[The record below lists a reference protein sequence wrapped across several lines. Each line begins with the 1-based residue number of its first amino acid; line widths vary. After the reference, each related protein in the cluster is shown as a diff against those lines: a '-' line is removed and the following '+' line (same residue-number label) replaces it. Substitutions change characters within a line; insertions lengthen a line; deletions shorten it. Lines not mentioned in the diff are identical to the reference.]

1 LRRALAVFAALAAS
15 QACAGDARWYVQV
28 DNDVVAGTDRWY
40 TSGVRIARVS
50 APGPV
55 ETEWGILQEIFTPE
69 AKYWAPGI
77 DDRAPT
83 ARLLAYGGRHWLE
96 PSAFSTVEIA
106 LGVRGPSALGE
117 EVTRAIH
124 KVISAPKVDWSRQE
138 SDRFD
143 GHVAAVRTLRFGPFN
158 AHLGGVVGTEQV
170 FAHGGIEWRFGDEA
184 ASGASSPAMRFAA
197 TPPPSARE
205 GGWGGFIG
213 ANIRGVGRNEMI
225 RVNYDPAGPEVEPK
239 RAVARA
245 MIGLAGVQ
253 RWGSV
258 TFAVVGESREF
269 DAQRKAH
276 TFGSLTVS
284 VDF

>member
-1 LRRALAVFAALAAS
+1 MVAALAATG
-15 QACAGDARWYVQV
+15 AWAEGARWYVQV
-28 DNDVVAGTDRWY
+28 DNDVVANTDRWY
-40 TSGVRIARVS
+40 TSGVRIARV
-50 APGPV
+50 APPGPV

-69 AKYWAPGI
+69 AKYWLPGV

-83 ARLLAYGGRHWLE
+83 ARLLAYGARHWLE
-96 PSAFSTVEIA
+96 ASALSTVEVA

-117 EVTRAIH
+117 EVTRAVH
-124 KVISAPKVDWSRQE
+124 KIISAPKVDWSRQE
-138 SDRFD
+138 PDRFD
-143 GHVAAVRTLRFGPFN
+143 GHVAAVRTLRLGAFN
-158 AHLGGVVGTEQV
+158 AHFGAMLGTGQA
-170 FAHGGIEWRFGDEA
+170 FAHGGVEWRFGDEA
-184 ASGASSPAMRFAA
+184 ASGMSSPAMRFAA
-197 TPPPSARE
+197 TPPPAARA
-205 GGWGGFIG
+205 GGWGGFVG
-213 ANIRGVGRNEMI
+213 ANVRGVARNAMI
-225 RVNYDPAGPEVEPK
+225 RANYDPAGPELEPK

-258 TFAVVGESREF
+258 TFAVVNESREF

>member
-1 LRRALAVFAALAAS
+1 LRAFLAVLALATGVAAAEP
-15 QACAGDARWYVQV
+15 GPRWYLQV

-40 TSGVRIARVS
+40 TSGVRIARV
-50 APGPV
+50 APAGPV

-83 ARLLAYGGRHWLE
+83 ARLLAYGARHWLE
-96 PSAFSTVEIA
+96 PAAFTTVEVA

-117 EVTRAIH
+117 ETTDAVH
-124 KVISAPKVDWSRQE
+124 KIISAPKVDWSRQE

-143 GHVAAVRTLRFGPFN
+143 GHVAAVRTLQLSDFHVHF
-158 AHLGGVVGTEQV
+158 GGVVGTEQV
-170 FAHGGIEWRFGDEA
+170 FAHAGLEWRFGAPA
-184 ASGASSPAMRFAA
+184 ARAASSPAMRFAA
-197 TPPPSARE
+197 TPPPAAGE

-213 ANIRGVGRNEMI
+213 ANVRGVARNAMI
-225 RVNYDPAGPEVEPK
+225 RVNYDPAGPEIEPR
-239 RAVARA
+239 RAVGRA
-245 MIGLAGVQ
+245 MAGVACVQ
-253 RWGSV
+253 RWGTA
-258 TFAVVGESREF
+258 TFAVAYESKEF
-269 DAQRKAH
+269 DAQRREH